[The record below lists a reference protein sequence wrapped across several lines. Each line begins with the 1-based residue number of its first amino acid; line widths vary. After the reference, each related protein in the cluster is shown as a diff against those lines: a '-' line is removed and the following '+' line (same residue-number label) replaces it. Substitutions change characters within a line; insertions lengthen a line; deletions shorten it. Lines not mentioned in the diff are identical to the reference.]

1 MLSKKP
7 KESTKEKKENT
18 HRFHHPH
25 GSLRSAEFLF
35 FGFAESFTLASH
47 SATLRLTLA
56 FATAEHC
63 LKREAQVCEAKEI
76 FQLQSN

>member
-35 FGFAESFTLASH
+35 FGYAASLTLASH

-56 FATAEHC
+56 VYNCRALFEVRSTEFARQKSAG
-63 LKREAQVCEAKEI
+63 
-76 FQLQSN
+76 